1 MAKKD
6 EKNALSNEQELEA
19 KQDAVKQQ
27 DVGKSKDK
35 DEELTISER
44 KVRHGVFST
53 TMVVVVIALVA
64 ALNLFLSSK
73 DWKYDFTAE
82 KLYTLSDATEKL
94 VDSLEKDQKISIYFL
109 NNENATNTVYQNIL
123 SQYKKL
129 SKNITVEYKSL
140 ELYPNFASDYL
151 SDGQT
156 AAEDDMIVVCGDRYR
171 YIASSD
177 YLSYDYNTGDT
188 TVNVETRVTSAID
201 YCISDEVVKVYAM
214 SGQGEQALS
223 SNFETGLTNDN
234 YDVQEL
240 DIVSTGGIP
249 TDCNLLV
256 INAPTADLSEA
267 IIENIEE
274 YMENDGKLFVVLD
287 SNKMCENLNGLLA
300 KYGVKVE
307 EGVVLDP
314 SAGYYM
320 ANSPA
325 YLLPTI
331 ASHDI
336 STPISNANLHIVT
349 PFSKGLSAIS
359 DVQDYTVTDL
369 LVTSAESYS
378 KLDMSSSDISKADE
392 DIEGPLAIAQI
403 VTDSEDKA
411 VLFVSGS
418 STMALDD
425 IDSYVANANTNLYC
439 NAVNYMAE
447 AENKISVKAPIVT
460 PSYAV
465 FSAFA
470 SKMIMAIGIFGIPLL
485 LIVLGIVVMVVR
497 RNN

>member
-6 EKNALSNEQELEA
+6 EKNALLNEQELEV
-19 KQDAVKQQ
+19 KQDAVEQT
-27 DVGKSKDK
+27 DDGKGKNK
-35 DEELTISER
+35 NKELSLVER
-44 KVRHGVFST
+44 KVRHGIFST
-53 TMVVVVIALVA
+53 TMVIVVIAIVV

-94 VDSLEKDQKISIYFL
+94 TSSLEKDQKISIYFL
-109 NNENATNTVYQNIL
+109 NAESSVNTVYKNIL
-123 SQYKKL
+123 SQYEKL
-129 SKNITVEYKSL
+129 SKNITVEYKDM
-140 ELYPNFASDYL
+140 ELYPNFAADYL
-151 SDGQT
+151 SEGQS
-156 AAEDDMIVVCGDRYR
+156 AAENDMIVVCGDRYR
-171 YIASSD
+171 YISSSD

-188 TVNVETRVTSAID
+188 TVNIETRVTSAID
-201 YCISDEVVKVYAM
+201 YCISEEVVKVYVM
-214 SGQGEQALS
+214 TGQGEQALS

-234 YDVQEL
+234 YEVEEL

-249 TDCNLLV
+249 TDCNLLI
-256 INAPTADLSEA
+256 INAPTADLSGS

-287 SNKMCENLNGLLA
+287 PTKMYTNLNGLLA

-307 EGVVLDP
+307 EGVVIDP
-314 SAGYYM
+314 AAGYYM
-320 ANSPA
+320 SNYPT

-336 STPISNANLHIVT
+336 STPISNANLHIVA
-349 PFSKGLSAIS
+349 PVSKGLSSIS
-359 DVQDYTVTDL
+359 DVEEYTATDL

-378 KLDMSSSDISKADE
+378 KIDTSSSDATKTEE
-392 DIEGPLAIAQI
+392 DIEGPLAIAKI
-403 VTDSEDKA
+403 VTDSEGKG
-411 VLFVSGS
+411 VVFVSGS
-418 STMALDD
+418 SSMAEND
-425 IDSYVANANTNLYC
+425 IDDYVANANSNFYC
-439 NAVNYMAE
+439 NAVNFMAE
-447 AENKISVKAPIVT
+447 AENKISVKAPTVT
-460 PSYAV
+460 QSYAV

-470 SKMIMAIGIFGIPLL
+470 SKMIMAIGIIGIPLL

>member
-6 EKNALSNEQELEA
+6 DKKALLNEQELEIR
-19 KQDAVKQQ
+19 QDTVEQ
-27 DVGKSKDK
+27 K
-35 DEELTISER
+35 DESSAKELSIGER
-44 KVRHGVFST
+44 KVRHGIFST
-53 TMVVVVIALVA
+53 ASVIVVIALVV
-64 ALNLFLSSK
+64 ALNVFLSSK

-94 VDSLEKDQKISIYFL
+94 VNSLEKDQKINIYFL
-109 NNENATNTVYQNIL
+109 NAQSEVNTVYKNIL
-123 SQYKKL
+123 SQYEKL
-129 SKNITVEYKSL
+129 SKMITVEYKDL
-140 ELYPNFASDYL
+140 ELYPNFAADYL
-151 SDGQT
+151 SEGQS
-156 AAEDDMIVVCGDRYR
+156 AAENDMIVVCGDRYR
-171 YIASSD
+171 YISSSD
-177 YLSYDYNTGDT
+177 YLTQDYNTGGT

-201 YCISDEVVKVYAM
+201 YCVSEEISKVYVM

-234 YDVQEL
+234 YEVEEL

-249 TDCNLLV
+249 TDCNLLI
-256 INAPTADLSEA
+256 INAPTADLSEG
-267 IIENIEE
+267 IIQNIEQ

-287 SNKMCENLNGLLA
+287 PTKMYKNLNGLLA

-307 EGVVLDP
+307 EGIVIDP

-320 ANSPA
+320 SNYPT
-325 YLLPTI
+325 YLLPTV
-331 ASHDI
+331 ASHEI
-336 STPISNANLHIVT
+336 STPISNANLHIVA
-349 PFSKGLSAIS
+349 PVSKGLSTIS
-359 DVQDYTVTDL
+359 DVEGYTVTDL

-378 KLDMSSSDISKADE
+378 KIDTESSDVAKKDE
-392 DIEGPLAIAQI
+392 DVAGPLAIAQI
-403 VTDSEDKA
+403 VTNSDDKG

-418 STMALDD
+418 SSMGQND
-425 IDSYVANANTNLYC
+425 IDDYVANANSNFYC

-447 AENKISVKAPIVT
+447 AQSKISVKAPTVT
-460 PSYAV
+460 QNYAV

-470 SKMIMAIGIFGIPLL
+470 SKMIMAIGIIGIPLL